1 MSEEDITASG
11 EQEFEILFE
20 KQESEN
26 TIEPPIE
33 EWSSYLCFLQAP
45 EQNEKRRLFEAGL
58 YVPPSEDICAKY
70 IPLSDSSVYRH
81 PYYKYPSVKDPGIE
95 DALLQPP
102 PEIIYPDDGQ
112 ELYKAVCKEMN
123 EPFSRLFYKQLL
135 NSHMNMAYYGISPYG
150 WRPMAIALKK
160 NRIVHSINFASNF
173 ISVDGCYHFG
183 DMLRENFTITELDFT
198 GCRMGPVGMKN
209 LVNNFRMNTTLRKL
223 NVGRNCL
230 TDAGMQYLCNVL
242 YKGSNVSNIGLS
254 YNGLSSVSAKN
265 LADAIE
271 FMNIITHLDLSYN
284 NFTIPKPVETL
295 MSRFVESDYFEEINL
310 SWNSLTNRFAKSLS
324 NLILCPKIR
333 VVNLSNN
340 NLTGN
345 VITLIADNL
354 VLAKNLNTLD
364 LSFNPLTI
372 GEAKYVLNKMRL
384 RRVKINEL
392 LMDNVTVD
400 PFFVN
405 LKNRILG
412 FKFRKDAVITHG
424 YVVPKKDAAVPD
436 LREIVFRRADYLCQK
451 GPKKKRK
458 DIAQV
463 ILSLNKQ
470 LKGEPIFVNTLNQAL
485 NNMGV
490 HHLNRDLVD
499 ALVDAFPGPKVG
511 KIIPGNMRA
520 AAEYVHRLWPDA
532 KLSDIPPK
540 DRDKKAKKDK
550 AAKDKAGKG
559 TVTKGKPGKK

>member
-1 MSEEDITASG
+1 MSDEEIKSS
-11 EQEFEILFE
+11 EQEFEILFKKE
-20 KQESEN
+20 ESEI

-33 EWSSYLCFLQAP
+33 EWSSYLCFLQVP
-45 EQNEKRRLFEAGL
+45 EQNQKRRLFEAGL
-58 YVPPSEDICAKY
+58 YVPPPEEICSKY

-81 PYYKYPSVKDPGIE
+81 PYYKYPAVLDPGIE

-112 ELYKAVCKEMN
+112 ELYKALCKEMN
-123 EPFSRLFYKQLL
+123 ESYSRLFHKQLL
-135 NSHMNMAYYGISPYG
+135 QGHMNMSYYGISPYG
-150 WRPMAIALKK
+150 WRPMAMALKK
-160 NRIVHSINFASNF
+160 NAFVRSIDFTSNF
-173 ISVDGCYHFG
+173 ITIDGCYHFG
-183 DMLRENFTITELDFT
+183 DMLRDNYTITELDFT
-198 GCRMGPVGMKN
+198 GCRMGPEGMKN

-230 TDAGMQYLCNVL
+230 TDAGMQYLCDAL
-242 YKGSNVSNIGLS
+242 YKGSHVSDLGLS
-254 YNGLSSVSAKN
+254 YNSLTSATANN

-271 FMNIITHLDLSYN
+271 FMNSITHLDLSFN
-284 NFTIPKPVETL
+284 SFTVPKPVETL
-295 MSRFVESDYFEEINL
+295 LSRFLTSECFVEINF

-324 NLILCPKIR
+324 NLLLCPKIR

-345 VITLIADNL
+345 VIALIADNL
-354 VLAKNLNTLD
+354 KFAKNLNTLD
-364 LSFNPLTI
+364 LSFNPLTVT
-372 GEAKYVLNKMRL
+372 EAKYVLNKMRF
-384 RRVKINEL
+384 RRVKLNEL

-405 LKNRILG
+405 LKNRILAY
-412 FKFRKDAVITHG
+412 KFRKDAVITHG
-424 YVVPKKDAAVPD
+424 YVVPKKDGVAPD
-436 LREIVFRRADYLCQK
+436 LREIVLRRAEFLCQK
-451 GPKKKRK
+451 GPKKLRK

-470 LKGEPIFVNTLNQAL
+470 TKGEPIFVNTLNQAL

-499 ALVDAFPGPKVG
+499 ALVDAFPGPKIG
-511 KIIPGNMRA
+511 KIHPGNMRA

-532 KLSDIPPK
+532 KLVELSPK
-540 DRDKKAKKDK
+540 GRDKGAGKDK
-550 AAKDKAGKG
+550 KKAGKE
-559 TVTKGKPGKK
+559 TDAKLKKGKK